1 MKKIFLYTLCA
12 LVALL
17 MFSCE
22 PLIKPQHHFSVLF
35 DANGGSGDMDAQ
47 ILAEGVIDHLA
58 ENNFQREGYTFVGW
72 NTAPD
77 GSGTSYDDTD
87 LFKTDQNLTLYA
99 QWEKLLFPLFFEANG
114 GSGNM
119 SAQMIKYD
127 ESTALNENTFIRG
140 GYRFTGW
147 NTEADG
153 SGKAYK
159 DKQEV
164 VITQESYLYAQWTM
178 LSSGTENGHS
188 YIDLGLPSGLK
199 WASFNLGAKTPEGS
213 GDYFAWGETE
223 PKKEYSWESYKW
235 SIYSDGAYK
244 MTKYNTD
251 SHYGTVVDNKE
262 SLEIEDDAAHVN
274 WQGKWRMPTSVEYA
288 ELINYCTWT
297 WASQNGIS
305 GFIVKSEVNDNSIF
319 LPAAGWYVKSG
330 CEYISKWGFYWL
342 NNLTP
347 GISPLHAYYWK
358 FYSELYKQPYDHI
371 DYVSRYYG
379 MPIRPVYAEFAIVT
393 FNANG
398 GQGEM
403 PAQQFV
409 IGESQALMS
418 NAFTR
423 AGYTF
428 TGWNTAPDGSGTAYY
443 NHQIISPEQNLTL
456 YAQWEQEQEQVVSG
470 TENGHD
476 YVDLGLPSGLKWATC
491 NVGAT
496 TPEGYGDYFAW
507 GETSPK
513 NDYSWST
520 YKYCNGSDYTIIK
533 YCTQSSYGYNGF
545 TDNKTIL
552 DISDDVARANWG
564 GKWRMSTKAEQD
576 ELRNNCTWT
585 WTTQNGVNGCKVT
598 SKTNG
603 NSIFLPAAGY
613 RNGTSVSYV
622 GSYGYYWSSSLYENN
637 PNYAYYLVFRSGG
650 VGSSDYY
657 RTRGHTVRAV
667 ISDDTPQTTIYTLTF
682 NANGGSG
689 TMAAQTFE
697 EGVSQALAAN
707 TFTRSGY
714 TFTGWN
720 TSPDGSGTSYTN
732 KQIITLTQDITLY
745 AQWERIKYNLSFDAN
760 GGEGTM
766 AAQTFEAGVSQAIAA
781 NAFTRSGYNF
791 IGWNSNADGSG
802 TSYSDKQVISI
813 ANDLTLYAQ
822 WGHVENGHEWVD
834 LGLPSGLKWAT
845 CNVGATTPEG
855 YGDYFAWGET
865 KPKEDYSWNN
875 YSYCKG
881 SHTTLTKY
889 NTNNGY
895 GTVDNKTTL
904 DLSDDAANV
913 NWGGTWRMPTRTE
926 QEELRNSSYC
936 TWMWT
941 TQNGVKG
948 LKVTSKTNGNS
959 IFLPAA
965 GYHSGINLYNVG
977 SNGYYRTSSLVEDN
991 PSSTHG
997 LYFFTSDVGW
1007 SYYGRNEGLTVR
1019 AVCP

>member
-1 MKKIFLYTLCA
+1 MKKIFPYTFCA

-77 GSGTSYDDTD
+77 GSGTSYGDAD

-235 SIYSDGAYK
+235 SSYSDGAYK

-358 FYSELYKQPYDHI
+358 FYSELYKHPYDHI

-403 PAQQFV
+403 PAQQFA

-428 TGWNTAPDGSGTAYY
+428 SGWNTAPDGSGTAYY

-513 NDYSWST
+513 SNYDWST
-520 YKYCNGSDYTIIK
+520 YKYCKGSENTITK
-533 YCTQSSYGYNGF
+533 YYIQ
-545 TDNKTIL
+545 
-552 DISDDVARANWG
+552 
-564 GKWRMSTKAEQD
+564 
-576 ELRNNCTWT
+576 
-585 WTTQNGVNGCKVT
+585 
-598 SKTNG
+598 
-603 NSIFLPAAGY
+603 
-613 RNGTSVSYV
+613 
-622 GSYGYYWSSSLYENN
+622 
-637 PNYAYYLVFRSGG
+637 
-650 VGSSDYY
+650 
-657 RTRGHTVRAV
+657 
-667 ISDDTPQTTIYTLTF
+667 
-682 NANGGSG
+682 
-689 TMAAQTFE
+689 
-697 EGVSQALAAN
+697 
-707 TFTRSGY
+707 
-714 TFTGWN
+714 
-720 TSPDGSGTSYTN
+720 
-732 KQIITLTQDITLY
+732 
-745 AQWERIKYNLSFDAN
+745 
-760 GGEGTM
+760 
-766 AAQTFEAGVSQAIAA
+766 
-781 NAFTRSGYNF
+781 
-791 IGWNSNADGSG
+791 
-802 TSYSDKQVISI
+802 
-813 ANDLTLYAQ
+813 NDL
-822 WGHVENGHEWVD
+822 GR
-834 LGLPSGLKWAT
+834 
-845 CNVGATTPEG
+845 
-855 YGDYFAWGET
+855 GDE
-865 KPKEDYSWNN
+865 
-875 YSYCKG
+875 
-881 SHTTLTKY
+881 
-889 NTNNGY
+889 
-895 GTVDNKTTL
+895 KTTL
-904 DLSDDAANV
+904 DFTDDAARV
-913 NWGGTWRMPTRTE
+913 
-926 QEELRNSSYC
+926 
-936 TWMWT
+936 
-941 TQNGVKG
+941 
-948 LKVTSKTNGNS
+948 
-959 IFLPAA
+959 
-965 GYHSGINLYNVG
+965 
-977 SNGYYRTSSLVEDN
+977 
-991 PSSTHG
+991 
-997 LYFFTSDVGW
+997 
-1007 SYYGRNEGLTVR
+1007 
-1019 AVCP
+1019 